1 MRDFEEQN
9 NAGLAYTAN
18 VSVTEAV
25 MFDPKTDD
33 PDDPDSWNILAADD
47 FDKEMHGDCKFYCP
61 CCLDNGHEVRLKNPS
76 KPFLQPVTFDL
87 IDPETNEPVVDPET
101 DAIVTDVRRYQIP
114 ARYSLYPGE
123 KHQCDLGME
132 QSNISRTVR
141 ENGGTV
147 LNSEAGAYV
156 VNLNI
161 PAGQKPVDGRRARV
175 PLSAMGNTFNH
186 VSPDGSG
193 EGSKNP
199 KRRIHQSSSPSK
211 SASKS
216 HGAENVGV
224 IADLLDDT
232 EFDRGARAGIIMRN
246 GGQTV
251 PLSEAFHDNSLDL
264 YRDVYKRTTQDRE
277 NPNANPNHLALFK
290 FQPNGNRKFWTREED
305 GSMTVPSQPEQIT
318 DSHGR
323 KMYVSTKINFQTEG
337 AFEAFKAAYDAAE
350 TKDERSFL
358 VYSEHGQV
366 NLADFE
372 AQRQAVDAGTKPHA
386 DIAVQTT
393 VFNAAQMMQ
402 WAPRS
407 PQLTL
412 NFDDVPSRDADGP
425 DDDMRM

>member
-1 MRDFEEQN
+1 MMRDFVEEN

-18 VSVTEAV
+18 VSVTDAV

-33 PDDPDSWNILAADD
+33 PDDPDSWDILAADD
-47 FDKEMHGDCKFYCP
+47 FNKDMHGDCKFFCP
-61 CCLDNGHEVRLKNPS
+61 CCLDNGHQVRLKNPS
-76 KPFLQPVTFDL
+76 KPFLQPITFDL
-87 IDPETNEPVVDPET
+87 IDPQTDEPIVDPET
-101 DAIVTDVRRYQIP
+101 DAIVTDVRRYKIP

-132 QSNISRTVR
+132 QSNISRTIR

-147 LNSEAGAYV
+147 LNSDAGAYI

-161 PAGQKPVDGRRARV
+161 PAGQEPAGGRRARV
-175 PLSAMGNTFNH
+175 PLSEMGNKFNH
-186 VSPDGSG
+186 VSPGDAPDAS
-193 EGSKNP
+193 NAP
-199 KRRIHQSSSPSK
+199 AKRRIHQSSS
-211 SASKS
+211 ASKS
-216 HGAENVGV
+216 PAKSHGIEGV
-224 IADLLDDT
+224 SGIASLLDDT
-232 EFDRGARAGIIMRN
+232 QFDQGARGGILLRN
-246 GGQTV
+246 GNQEV
-251 PLSEAFHDNSLDL
+251 LLSEMFHDNSLDL
-264 YRDVYKRTTQDRE
+264 YRDVYKRTAQDRE

-318 DSHGR
+318 DTHGR

-337 AFEAFKAAYDAAE
+337 AFEAFKAAYDEAE

-372 AQRQAVDAGTKPHA
+372 AQRQNVDAGAKPHA
-386 DIAVQTT
+386 DVAVQAT

-407 PQLTL
+407 AQLSL
-412 NFDDVPSRDADGP
+412 NFDDVPSL
-425 DDDMRM
+425 